1 MNLFILISGWY
12 GVKRIVPQIIRL
24 IIDCFVYSLI
34 ANVFCVL
41 VLGYLFS
48 WSELFFSYFFTHN
61 WFVAAF
67 IMFLLL
73 IPLVECFCVILII
86 RL

>member
-1 MNLFILISGWY
+1 M
-12 GVKRIVPQIIRL
+12 
-24 IIDCFVYSLI
+24 C
-34 ANVFCVL
+34 FCVL

-73 IPLVECFCVILII
+73 IPLVECFLCDIDNKTLTYFVIL
-86 RL
+86 LTLLFSMSYLGLDMEL